1 MAAKRPSID
10 QFKGRTRLPT
20 FAAPRRYDLRL
31 KLDLVACRFS
41 GVVRV
46 ALALAEATEFLVLNA
61 LELAIGDVCF
71 ASSADHKE
79 VRPCDVVLDDEDE
92 ILVLAFDEALCCGEG
107 VLTVEFSGML
117 NAQLKGLYKCAYMDG
132 GEKKY
137 MAATQFEAVD
147 ARRCFPC
154 WDEPALK
161 ATFQITLDVP
171 LELTALSNMPILQE
185 KLNDDIKTV
194 YFEESPMM
202 STYLVAVVVGLF
214 DSLEE
219 TTADGTRVRVYCPPG
234 KSDNGKFALHVAVK
248 ALELYTRYF
257 SVPYPLPKLDMVAVP
272 EFAGGAMEN
281 YGLIIYR
288 ENEMLHDEL
297 QSTAAKKQ
305 RITVVAMHEVAHQW
319 FGNLVTMEWWTHVW
333 LNEGFATW
341 VSYMATDNLFPEW
354 KVWTQFLQQTAS
366 GLHMDSL
373 EKSHPIEV
381 EIIHARA
388 ILEIFDAVSYEK
400 GSAVI
405 QMLQSYLGDAIFQKS
420 LSSYMKRYA
429 WKNAKT
435 EDLWTVLTE
444 ESGVEVT
451 NLMDT
456 WTKQKGYP
464 LISVNLNGHILKF
477 EQSQFVLSGLAGEG
491 LWIVPITLCLGSY
504 ERQKKFVLKTRCGE
518 IDISDLFNSFSNSLG
533 LSEENDLEKFKEHFW
548 IKINIYQSGF
558 YRVKYDDKLAA
569 QLIKAIESNYL
580 SATDKFGIMDDT
592 HALCQ
597 AGKQSLSSLVT
608 LMGVYRKE
616 TDYTVVSNLIDVCY
630 NIVKIYYDA
639 FQDSVDNLRQHFINI
654 LLPSAERLGWESVS
668 GEPHLNVLLRG
679 EIFMALASFG
689 DEKTHEDATK
699 RFESLLK
706 DKNTPLLSA
715 DTKRAAYIAVMRKTT
730 VASRNY
736 FESLLSIY
744 READTVQEKERILRH
759 LAASP
764 DPEIVREVLNFLV
777 SDEVRDQDIIY
788 GFSGISLEAREAAW
802 KWLKDNWD
810 FILNKYG
817 TGVLFTDFITNIVAP
832 FSSNEK
838 ADEVEAFFTNR
849 TTPAFA
855 MNLKQSIEQI
865 RIKARWV
872 QNIKQEES
880 LPELVKQLA
889 SKG

>member
-185 KLNDDIKTV
+185 KLNGDIKTV

-319 FGNLVTMEWWTHVW
+319 FGNLVTMEWWTHLW

-504 ERQKKFVLKTRCGE
+504 ERQKKF
-518 IDISDLFNSFSNSLG
+518 
-533 LSEENDLEKFKEHFW
+533 HFW

-802 KWLKDNWD
+802 KWLKVRSSVSDLNALS
-810 FILNKYG
+810 IL
-817 TGVLFTDFITNIVAP
+817 
-832 FSSNEK
+832 
-838 ADEVEAFFTNR
+838 
-849 TTPAFA
+849 
-855 MNLKQSIEQI
+855 LKIFYIQFDGQLIFCQI
-865 RIKARWV
+865 
-872 QNIKQEES
+872 
-880 LPELVKQLA
+880 
-889 SKG
+889 

>member
-1 MAAKRPSID
+1 MEKRPSIG
-10 QFKGRTRLPT
+10 QFKGQARLPK
-20 FAAPRRYDLRL
+20 FAVPRRYDLHL
-31 KLDLVACRFS
+31 KLDLVACSFS
-41 GVVRV
+41 GAVRISLAV
-46 ALALAEATEFLVLNA
+46 AEETKFLVLNA

-71 ASSADHKE
+71 ADSADQKKI
-79 VRPCDVVLDDEDE
+79 RPCDILLDEEDE
-92 ILVLAFDEALCCGEG
+92 ILVLAFDGALGCGEG
-107 VLTVEFSGML
+107 VLTIEFSGML
-117 NAQLKGLYKCAYMDG
+117 NAQLKGLYKCAYVDG

-171 LELTALSNMPILQE
+171 PEVTALSNMPILKE
-185 KLNDDIKTV
+185 KLDGNIRTV

-214 DSLEE
+214 DSVEE
-219 TTADGTRVRVYCPPG
+219 MTADGIRVRVYCPPG
-234 KSDNGKFALHVAVK
+234 KSDYGIFALHVAVK

-257 SVPYPLPKLDMVAVP
+257 SAPYPLPKLDMVAVP
-272 EFAGGAMEN
+272 EFSAGAMEN

-319 FGNLVTMEWWTHVW
+319 FGNLVTMEWWTHLW

-354 KVWTQFLQQTAS
+354 KVWTQFLQLTAN
-366 GLHMDSL
+366 GLYMDSL

-388 ILEIFDAVSYEK
+388 VLEIFDAVSYEK

-405 QMLQSYLGDAIFQKS
+405 RMLQSYLGDAIFQKS
-420 LSSYMKRYA
+420 LGSYMKRYA

-435 EDLWTVLTE
+435 EDLWSVLTD
-444 ESGVEVT
+444 ESGVDVT

-464 LISVNLNGHILKF
+464 LISVNLNSHILEF
-477 EQSQFVLSGLAGEG
+477 EQSQFILSGLAGEG

-504 ERQKKFVLKTRCGE
+504 ERQKKF
-518 IDISDLFNSFSNSLG
+518 
-533 LSEENDLEKFKEHFW
+533 HFW
-548 IKINIYQSGF
+548 IKINIDQSGF
-558 YRVKYDDKLAA
+558 YRVKYEDKLAA
-569 QLIKAIESNYL
+569 QLMKAIESNYL
-580 SATDKFGIMDDT
+580 SATDKFGILDDS

-597 AGKQSLSSLVT
+597 GGKQSLSYLLT
-608 LMGVYRKE
+608 LMDVYRKD
-616 TDYTVVSNLIDVCY
+616 TDYTVVSNLINVCY
-630 NIVKIYYDA
+630 SIVKTYCDA
-639 FQDSVDNLRQHFINI
+639 FPDSVDSLRQYFINI
-654 LLPSAERLGWESVS
+654 LLPSAERLGWELVP

-689 DEKTHEDATK
+689 DKKTHEDAIR
-699 RFESLLK
+699 RFESFLM

-744 READTVQEKERILRH
+744 READAVQEKERILRH

-764 DPEIVREVLNFLV
+764 DPDIVLEVLNFIV
-777 SDEVRDQDIIY
+777 SDEVRDQDIVY
-788 GFSGISLEAREAAW
+788 GFAGISSEGRETAW
-802 KWLKDNWD
+802 KWLKVRSSTSNH
-810 FILNKYG
+810 NASS
-817 TGVLFTDFITNIVAP
+817 VL
-832 FSSNEK
+832 
-838 ADEVEAFFTNR
+838 
-849 TTPAFA
+849 
-855 MNLKQSIEQI
+855 L
-865 RIKARWV
+865 
-872 QNIKQEES
+872 QNIHIQS
-880 LPELVKQLA
+880 DGQLIFYQI
-889 SKG
+889 

>member
-1 MAAKRPSID
+1 MEKKQSIID
-10 QFKGRTRLPT
+10 QFKGQARLPRL
-20 FAAPRRYDLRL
+20 AAPRRYDLHL
-31 KLDLVACRFS
+31 KLDLVACSFT

-46 ALALAEATEFLVLNA
+46 GLAVAEATKFLVLNA

-71 ASSADHKE
+71 ADSADQKK
-79 VRPCDVVLDDEDE
+79 VRPCDVVMDDEDE
-92 ILVLAFDEALCCGEG
+92 ILVLAFDEALGCGEG

-117 NAQLKGLYKCAYMDG
+117 NAHLKGLYKCAYVDG

-161 ATFQITLDVP
+161 AAFQITLDVP
-171 LELTALSNMPILQE
+171 LELTALSNMPILKE
-185 KLNDDIKTV
+185 KLNGDIKTV

-202 STYLVAVVVGLF
+202 STYLVAVVVGSF
-214 DSLEE
+214 DSVEE
-219 TTADGTRVRVYCPPG
+219 TTADGIRVRVYCPPG

-288 ENEMLHDEL
+288 ENDMLHDEL

-319 FGNLVTMEWWTHVW
+319 FGNLVTMEWWTHLW

-354 KVWTQFLQQTAS
+354 KVWTQFLQYTAS

-388 ILEIFDAVSYEK
+388 VLEIFDAISYEK

-435 EDLWTVLTE
+435 EDLWSVLTE

-451 NLMDT
+451 NLMET

-464 LISVNLNGHILKF
+464 LISVNLNGHILAF
-477 EQSQFVLSGLAGEG
+477 EQSQFLLSGLAGEG

-504 ERQKKFVLKTRCGE
+504 ERQKKFLLKTRCGE
-518 IDISDLFNSFSNSLG
+518 IDISDLFNSPSDCLG
-533 LSEENDLEKFKEHFW
+533 LSEENDPEKFKEHFW

-558 YRVKYDDKLAA
+558 YRVKYEDKLAT
-569 QLIKAIESNYL
+569 QLIKAIESNYV
-580 SATDKFGIMDDT
+580 SAPDKFGILDDT

-597 AGKQSLSSLVT
+597 AGKQSLSSLLT
-608 LMGVYRKE
+608 LMGVYRKDI
-616 TDYTVVSNLIDVCY
+616 DYTVVSNLIEVCY
-630 NIVKIYYDA
+630 NIVKVYYDA
-639 FQDSVDNLRQHFINI
+639 FPDSVDYLRQYFINI
-654 LLPSAERLGWESVS
+654 LRPSAELGWESVS

-679 EIFMALASFG
+679 EISMALASFG
-689 DEKTHEDATK
+689 DEKTHEDAIR
-699 RFESLLK
+699 RFKSLLM
-706 DKNTPLLSA
+706 DRNTPLLSA

-764 DPEIVREVLNFLV
+764 DPDIVMEVLNFLA

-788 GFSGISLEAREAAW
+788 GFRGISLEGREAAW
-802 KWLKDNWD
+802 KWLKDHWD

-817 TGVLFTDFITNIVAP
+817 TGLLFTNFLTDIIAL

-838 ADEVEAFFTNR
+838 ADEVEAFFANR
-849 TTPAFA
+849 TTLAFA
-855 MNLKQSIEQI
+855 MNLKQSIEQV

-880 LPELVKQLA
+880 LPELIKQLA
-889 SKG
+889 IKG